1 MTIKTRDEAD
11 IIEDNLRYHRALG
24 VDFFVVADTGSTDG
38 TTDILERYERA
49 GLVRLERLG
58 GGIRDMWQGGEAQI
72 TRIAAE
78 MGADWVLHNDADE
91 FWRPLMGNLKD
102 ALASVPEGYGM
113 VLAPRADFV
122 ARPDGEG
129 PFWDRLTVRERR
141 FRRPPKTAH
150 RSHPRVV
157 MRGPHPIEI
166 WVDRGGSPR
175 QGLVGKPVRRTQ
187 AEHMEDNELD
197 LLLAPTFPLAVLHFP
212 FRSASQYRRRVAIAV
227 ENRQL
232 KEGAVRRAYE
242 TGRLDEVYAKL
253 TLDDEAVEQ
262 GIEEGWLAEDTEL
275 RDYLSACPD
284 PLEGGSSP
292 PGPRARPQD
301 RRERELAELELDAM
315 YALSRYLQTHAYQ
328 AQARRDERRAER
340 AQRRHAERR
349 RRRAEHK
356 RRRRVRRLRRRANR
370 LQKLESS
377 LWWRLRPRLPRP
389 RRRGD

>member
-38 TTDILERYERA
+38 TREILERYERA

-58 GGIRDMWQGGEAQI
+58 GGIRDMWKGGEAQI
-72 TRIAAE
+72 TRIAGE

-91 FWRPLMGNLKD
+91 FWRPLTGNLKE

-122 ARPDGEG
+122 PRPDGEG
-129 PFWDRLTVRERR
+129 AFWERLTVRERR

-166 WVDRGGSPR
+166 WVDRDGSPR
-175 QGLVGKPVRRTQ
+175 QGMVGKPVRRTH
-187 AEHMEDNELD
+187 AEHREENELD

-232 KEGAVRRAYE
+232 KDGVVRHAYD

-253 TLDDEAVEQ
+253 TLDDE
-262 GIEEGWLAEDTEL
+262 GIRRGMEEGWLVEDTEL
-275 RDYLSACPD
+275 RDFLSTCPH

-292 PGPRARPQD
+292 PGSRALPED
-301 RRERELAELELDAM
+301 RRQRELAELERDAM

-328 AQARRDERRAER
+328 AQWRRS
-340 AQRRHAERR
+340 
-349 RRRAEHK
+349 
-356 RRRRVRRLRRRANR
+356 LRRRANR
-370 LQKLESS
+370 LRKLESS

-389 RRRGD
+389 RRRAD